1 MKWLLGIALRFL
13 DSTIQRVIA
22 PGNRLQ
28 TVGGVAGGTA
38 ILAAMNYLETQMHC
52 DLSEFKLAALIPI
65 IQGAGATGNGV
76 AVPKV
81 LAAGVRTAGDDAHDQ
96 AGQG

>member
-1 MKWLLGIALRFL
+1 MKWLLGIGLRFL
-13 DSTIQRVIA
+13 DSTLQRAIA

-28 TVGGVAGGTA
+28 TIGGVAGGA
-38 ILAAMNYLETQMHC
+38 GILATMSYMETHMGC
-52 DLSEFKLAALIPI
+52 NFGEFKLAALIPL

-81 LAAGVRTAGDDAHDQ
+81 LAKEARTIGDDAHDQ